1 MADMRSV
8 PPPAADAPTRPAD
21 GEAVSASTSGADTV
35 PAPDTAGDSPAR
47 PSPSTLVGTVPGPTA
62 AAPAPGSVH
71 VPQQIGA
78 YRLVRVLGSGGMGQ
92 VWLAERSD
100 GVYRQQV
107 AIKVMASALGDP
119 DAIARAAAERQFLA
133 TLEHPGITRLIDGG
147 ATPAGQPY
155 VVMEYVPGL
164 PIDRYCRQRQLEVSS
179 RVRLL
184 IRVMDAVAAAH
195 RALVVHRDLKPANI
209 FVTETGDVKLLD
221 FGIAKALG
229 SDLPGSLQTQPGLS
243 PMTPAYASPEQLFG
257 KPITTSTDVYAL
269 GVVLHELLT
278 GVLPH
283 ASTHNL
289 AQLAREVSRGTL
301 RALGSRVD
309 GAALGIEAS
318 QQRRW
323 RQLLRGDLDRIVAT
337 ALQLDP
343 AQRYASVG
351 DFAADLQRWLAHE
364 PVLARAGGGLY
375 RLRKWLRR
383 HRVAAAS
390 GATVAVLLAGLVW
403 GLFREREQA
412 RTERDNSRALL
423 TVVTRMVDVAT
434 TGLHPDQPITPR
446 DVIADTEARLS
457 AGEFD
462 RQPLVKADLL
472 RILATTYRGISD
484 QQRSFA
490 LAEQRLVLLQQTPG
504 ASAEALADAQSQVAF
519 GEFMRGDLAAARPRI
534 ESAVTA
540 LEAMGP
546 DRPAG
551 VLLTAHLVQSYVAN
565 AESRR
570 ADAVHA
576 LRRAVALEPDLP
588 STEHHDLATA
598 HGLLIAA
605 LGHSG
610 RLEAAKQ
617 QGEASLAWCSAH
629 LPADSRSM
637 AFVTAQLAN
646 VLGLLGEFEAAERGF
661 REAETIFR
669 TKVGENFLWR
679 ADFLRLQADS
689 RLRAALARAE
699 SPPDL
704 REAEATAREADR
716 IYRATI
722 GERYVY
728 YPQMLR
734 TLGLLDCLNPDPAR
748 QRAGIAQLH
757 RAVTEEA
764 KQVPQNGLWLG
775 LAEAAY
781 AQCALHLQRRRAPTS
796 PDRDAL
802 PLDPQATA
810 ARAVD
815 RLRSAVGSSDV
826 RFREA
831 DAVLRAWQAGVPLSR
846 E

>member
-1 MADMRSV
+1 MPQPAEVPAGVPMVSAMTNPAGAAAAATTV
-8 PPPAADAPTRPAD
+8 VAVEAGASGLPPPPSGLASTLPAPAD
-21 GEAVSASTSGADTV
+21 PPSSGSASWNA
-35 PAPDTAGDSPAR
+35 
-47 PSPSTLVGTVPGPTA
+47 
-62 AAPAPGSVH
+62 H
-71 VPQQIGA
+71 IPQQIGA
-78 YRLVRVLGSGGMGQ
+78 YRLLRALGSGGMGQ

-155 VVMEYVPGL
+155 VVMEYVPGV
-164 PIDRYCRQRQLEVSS
+164 PIDVYCRHRHLDIVA

-209 FVTETGDVKLLD
+209 YVTEAGEVKLLD

-229 SDLPGSLQTQPGLS
+229 SAAAGRLETQPGLS
-243 PMTPAYASPEQLFG
+243 PMTPAYASPEQLLG
-257 KPITTSTDVYAL
+257 KPITTATDVYAL

-278 GVLPH
+278 GVLPY
-283 ASTHNL
+283 AATHNL
-289 AQLAREVSRGTL
+289 AQLVSEVSHGTL
-301 RALGSRVD
+301 RAVSTRVD
-309 GAALGIEAS
+309 VAALGIEAS
-318 QQRRW
+318 QRRRW
-323 RQLLRGDLDRIVAT
+323 QQLLRGDLDRIVAT

-383 HRVAAAS
+383 HRLAAVS
-390 GATVAVLLAGLVW
+390 GATVAMLLVGLVW

-412 RTERDNSRALL
+412 RTERDSSRALL

-434 TGLHPDQPITPR
+434 TGINPGQPITPR
-446 DVIADTEARLS
+446 DVIADTEARLL

-490 LAEQRLVLLQQTPG
+490 LAEQRLTLLEQTPG
-504 ASAEALADAQSQVAF
+504 APLDALADAHSQVAF
-519 GEFMRGDLAAARPRI
+519 GEFMRGDLGAARPRI
-534 ESAVTA
+534 EEAVAA
-540 LEAMGP
+540 LERLGRE
-546 DRPAG
+546 RPAG
-551 VLLTAHLVQSYVAN
+551 VLLTAYLVQSYVAN

-570 ADAVHA
+570 EDAVRA
-576 LRRAVALEPDLP
+576 LRRAVALEPELP
-588 STEHHDLATA
+588 ATEYTDLATA
-598 HGLLIAA
+598 HGLLIAT
-605 LGHSG
+605 LGHAG
-610 RLEAAKQ
+610 RLQEADR
-617 QGEASLAWCSAH
+617 QGAASLAWCAAH
-629 LPADSRSM
+629 LPADSSSV
-637 AFVTAQLAN
+637 AFVTAQHAN
-646 VLGLLGEFEAAERGF
+646 VLGLLGEFAAAERGF
-661 REAETIFR
+661 SKAEVIFR

-689 RLRAALARAE
+689 RLRAALARDDRSAG
-699 SPPDL
+699 L
-704 REAEATAREADR
+704 REAEAAAREANR

-722 GERYVY
+722 GEGYVY
-728 YPQMLR
+728 YPQMRR
-734 TLGLLDCLNPDPAR
+734 TLGMLACLGSDPAQQDEGLIQL
-748 QRAGIAQLH
+748 QRAIAD
-757 RAVTEEA
+757 EA
-764 KQVPQNGLWLG
+764 QKTPQNALWLG

-781 AQCALHLQRRRAPTS
+781 AQCALHLAQTRSASVPT
-796 PDRDAL
+796 DL
-802 PLDPQATA
+802 PLDPRATA
-810 ARAVD
+810 ESAVA
-815 RLRSAVGSSDV
+815 RLRAAVGSGDV
-826 RFREA
+826 RFLEA
-831 DAVLRAWQAGVPLSR
+831 ASVLQAWQGHHPAR
-846 E
+846 TQR